1 MTKSQIT
8 FIIPSFFDLERY
20 QKLLYYNDLPLGT
33 LQISSYLKKYNDI
46 KTDIIDMRVEE
57 ENDPKWD
64 SESKNI
70 IKFKE
75 FCLKVLESKIQDSQY
90 IGINCFTSYQY
101 LQSKIIAELIKKH
114 FKDNIIFIG
123 GYHPSSKPQD
133 FSYSQS
139 PFDFVIVNEAEYL
152 ISEYLKKRKSPF
164 TNKNKRTEILKAK
177 RILNIND
184 LPSPDYELY
193 LNKYPYYNKFKFE
206 LYASRGCPYQ
216 CAFCSLNYRFR
227 RYNFD
232 NFKKTFEILVDIVL
246 KTNKENP
253 KISFADQA
261 FFSLSIKDKIL
272 DYIIKEELQD
282 KITFSCQSRVETV
295 GNELR
300 LIKKIKNAKLI
311 IGYGFESADK
321 KLLVGMKKTKNPTNY
336 LNKMKDIIEIYKNNH
351 INYCRLNILCGFP
364 GENKTSFNNTIDFV
378 RKYASHENIQ
388 LSPSLFSCYPN
399 TPVYHN
405 MKYYENLYGSE
416 FNDNW
421 WKSNR
426 NQFKFS
432 VLKRC
437 SSNYLLRDLIY
448 DYKENYITLLNIF
461 KFSNF
466 RDLAIWKKFY
476 NDWYNE
482 LNFNETL
489 LK

>member
-8 FIIPSFFDLERY
+8 FIIPSFFNLETY
-20 QKLLYYNDLPLGT
+20 QKILYYNDLPLGT
-33 LQISSYLKKYNDI
+33 LQISSYLKKHHDI

-57 ENDPKWD
+57 ENDLKWD
-64 SESKNI
+64 SESNDI

-90 IGINCFTSYQY
+90 IGINCFTSFQY
-101 LQSKIIAELIKKH
+101 LQSKIIAELIKKN
-114 FKDNIIFIG
+114 FKDTIIFIG

-133 FSYSQS
+133 FSYPKS
-139 PFDFVIVNEAEYL
+139 PFDFVLINEAEHL
-152 ISEYLKKRKSPF
+152 LSEYLKNEENRIN
-164 TNKNKRTEILKAK
+164 TNNKRTKILKTN
-177 RILNIND
+177 NIIDVND
-184 LPSPDYELY
+184 LPLPDYELY

-206 LYASRGCPYQ
+206 LYTSRGCPYQ

-227 RYNFD
+227 TYNFD
-232 NFKKTFEILVDIVL
+232 NFKKIFENLVDIVL
-246 KTNKENP
+246 KRNKKYP
-253 KISFADQA
+253 KITFADQA

-300 LIKKIKNAKLI
+300 LIKKIKKVKLI
-311 IGYGFESADK
+311 IGYGLESADK
-321 KLLVGMKKTKNPTNY
+321 KLLVEMKKTKSPTNY
-336 LNKMKDIIEIYKNNH
+336 LNKMKDIIGIYKNSN

-364 GENKTSFNNTIDFV
+364 SENKTSFDNTIDFI

-399 TPVYHN
+399 TLVYHN

-421 WKSNR
+421 WKSNE

-432 VLKRC
+432 VLKKC
-437 SSNYLLRDLIY
+437 SFNYLLRDLIY
-448 DYKENYITLLNIF
+448 DYKEKYLPLLNMF
-461 KFSNF
+461 KFSSF

-482 LNFNETL
+482 LNFN
-489 LK
+489 